1 MLQESA
7 TWDLRHMTREP
18 STSTKIH
25 MLFLLVVCIVTTV
38 KLIRVWRTAPPFR
51 LSQRAGNPE
60 YLRLLQTSGTS
71 LRQWICLTVLTWGV
85 FASVSL
91 YDFCSGL
98 LMEKRMAREMFLFA
112 IQDFSTTLTMTLL
125 VVLFS
130 FLVRWHL
137 LKRIEYL
144 RHMPE

>member
-1 MLQESA
+1 MTGHNQRPEGTNASRIGHL
-7 TWDLRHMTREP
+7 DLRHMTREP

-25 MLFLLVVCIVTTV
+25 MLFLLIVCIVTTV

-51 LSQRAGNPE
+51 LSQRAGNPD

-91 YDFCSGL
+91 YDFCNGL
-98 LMEKRMAREMFLFA
+98 LMEKRTAREMFCSLFK
-112 IQDFSTTLTMTLL
+112 ISRRLSQ
-125 VVLFS
+125 
-130 FLVRWHL
+130 
-137 LKRIEYL
+137 
-144 RHMPE
+144 

>member
-1 MLQESA
+1 MFQEST

-18 STSTKIH
+18 STSTKIY

-38 KLIRVWRTAPPFR
+38 KLIRVWRRASPFR
-51 LSQRAGNPE
+51 LSQRDGNPD
-60 YLRLLQTSGTS
+60 YLRLLQSSGTS
-71 LRQWICLTVLTWGV
+71 LRQWICFTVLTWGV
-85 FASVSL
+85 FASVCL
-91 YDFCSGL
+91 YDFCDGL
-98 LMEKRMAREMFLFA
+98 LIEKRTPREMFLFA

-130 FLVRWHL
+130 FLARWHM

-144 RHMPE
+144 RQMPE

>member
-1 MLQESA
+1 
-7 TWDLRHMTREP
+7 
-18 STSTKIH
+18 

-38 KLIRVWRTAPPFR
+38 KLINVWRGAPPFR
-51 LSQRAGNPE
+51 LSQRAGSPD
-60 YLRLLQTSGTS
+60 YPRLLQSSGTS
-71 LRQWICLTVLTWGV
+71 LRQWIWLTVLTWGV

-91 YDFCSGL
+91 YDFCDGL
-98 LMEKRMAREMFLFA
+98 LTEKRTPREMFLFA

-130 FLVRWHL
+130 FLARWHM